1 MRHQGVGPLTDF
13 RGSGEGSKLRPLAR
27 QVPKRDAKVILLSVP
42 CPERV
47 PPLILR
53 LVTRCR
59 RLRSAA
65 LLSEGTAG
73 SDTKTNS
80 EVAPAELGLN
90 RQGMVVDCCGGSLLP
105 GPELLRFV

>member
-1 MRHQGVGPLTDF
+1 M
-13 RGSGEGSKLRPLAR
+13 RPLAR

-80 EVAPAELGLN
+80 SLMNRDEPFHAPAELGLN
-90 RQGMVVDCCGGSLLP
+90 RQGIFKERPRQDH
-105 GPELLRFV
+105 

>member
-1 MRHQGVGPLTDF
+1 M
-13 RGSGEGSKLRPLAR
+13 RPLAR

-47 PPLILR
+47 PPLFLR

-80 EVAPAELGLN
+80 SLMNRSMAPAELGLN
-90 RQGMVVDCCGGSLLP
+90 RQGIFKERPRQDH
-105 GPELLRFV
+105 

>member
-1 MRHQGVGPLTDF
+1 M
-13 RGSGEGSKLRPLAR
+13 
-27 QVPKRDAKVILLSVP
+27 PKRDAKVILLSVP

-73 SDTKTNS
+73 RHEDKQFLD
-80 EVAPAELGLN
+80 EPFHAPAELGLN
-90 RQGMVVDCCGGSLLP
+90 RQGIFKERPRQDH
-105 GPELLRFV
+105 

>member
-1 MRHQGVGPLTDF
+1 MTSSPPGAR
-13 RGSGEGSKLRPLAR
+13 RGMPTAS
-27 QVPKRDAKVILLSVP
+27 VLLVDVERN
-42 CPERV
+42 CPERGAGL
-47 PPLILR
+47 LILR

-80 EVAPAELGLN
+80 SLMN
-90 RQGMVVDCCGGSLLP
+90 RSMRRQSLA
-105 GPELLRFV
+105 